1 MSLHRARAKRNLRMA
16 QISAL
21 GLVALAGLLAAM
33 PPAPGSAPS
42 KPGTTPPGPGATT
55 PPGPGAQSG
64 VAYQTA
70 LATFQSRV
78 AKSEP
83 VIPEKPQEEPE
94 NGGNVTPGDDVPPA
108 TIDDGPPHFR
118 YVGMVSSPRR
128 TYAFIAEAGGESR
141 TLAQGEYYDDHG
153 EWLVLAISSEKMII
167 SDCNDNM
174 HEYVIADRPETPAP
188 EATLGLSNTAAPKAS
203 AAKGTTG
210 INPKSVPGAEGEHI
224 YNPAGVVDPAERERI
239 AEKMRE
245 IEDRRNQ
252 AMSKTPGTT
261 SQNVNRPASQPPPR
275 PGNGPPAKP
284 NGASKKDLK

>member
-33 PPAPGSAPS
+33 PPAPGTDAS
-42 KPGTTPPGPGATT
+42 KPGTTPPGPGAT
-55 PPGPGAQSG
+55 PPPTAPSQGG
-64 VAYQTA
+64 VAFQTA

-78 AKSEP
+78 AKTEP
-83 VIPEKPQEEPE
+83 IVAEKPQEEPIDE
-94 NGGNVTPGDDVPPA
+94 GNGVPGDSEPVA
-108 TIDDGPPHFR
+108 SIDDGPPHFR

-128 TYAFIAEAGGESR
+128 TYAFISEASGESR
-141 TLAQGEYYDDHG
+141 TVAQGEYYDDHG
-153 EWLVLAISSEKMII
+153 EWLVLAISSERMIL
-167 SDCNDNM
+167 SDCSDNM

-188 EATLGLSNTAAPKAS
+188 EATMGLSNTTAPKAS
-203 AAKGTTG
+203 ASKGTTG
-210 INPKSVPGAEGEHI
+210 INPKNPSAMDGEHI

-252 AMSKTPGTT
+252 AMGKNPPTT
-261 SQNVNRPASQPPPR
+261 QQNVNRPASAPPAR
-275 PGNGPPAKP
+275 PASGPPAKP
-284 NGASKKDLK
+284 NGTGKKDSK